1 MRRGAVVF
9 AVLLVLG
16 PSKLGPYDSPSVTP
30 ALAAAPRSLILV
42 TLDTT
47 RADRLGTYGSKL
59 VPTPNLDRIAAEGV
73 VFENAESQV
82 PITLAS
88 HATLLTGRYPAG
100 HGVRH
105 NGIYRLAPGAATLAT
120 QLKATG
126 YDTAAFVGAFVLNR
140 GFGLEQGFDVYDD
153 VAVDRYA
160 GGRDQLGSAQ
170 RSADEV
176 NAGVFAWLAARRG
189 NAPFFL
195 WVHYYDP
202 HDPYAP
208 PEKPG
213 RTLQGTGYERE
224 ISYVDA
230 CFGELVERLR
240 RAGALDA
247 SVFVVAG
254 DHGEGL
260 GEHGEAF
267 HGLFLYESTLH
278 VPLFVRAP
286 GAVPAGRRVKG
297 PVELADVAPT
307 ALELLGAP
315 PLPAAQGRS
324 LVPRIDGRDDGRY
337 AQAHAES
344 LMANLMYGWAELRSV
359 RDLRFKYVDAPRPE
373 LYDLAADPGERTDR
387 AAKDVPRAADLGR
400 AVARW
405 NLATTDATATAG
417 ARRTLRPEEEEQ
429 LRSLGYVGGGPVR
442 AAGANASLP
451 DPKDRAADLL
461 LLDDARGRLHAGA
474 PARALTLVDKVLARD
489 PRNPDARRTRIL
501 ALVAL
506 KRLPEAEREAR
517 AAVVA
522 AETGLGAAPVLVEEA
537 RAGLATVYR
546 LEGKSK
552 EAEALYR
559 QMIEANPANDV
570 ALTDLAALLLE
581 TGRPRD
587 AAALLDALLLKDPR
601 NGAAL
606 STRFTLQAAA
616 HDRAGA
622 LRTAEALAEAGR
634 GDPGTLKE
642 AGRLLLEARRPGPA
656 AACFAAAQRALPD
669 LDPELA
675 RLTGLARLAEG
686 KPDEART
693 QFLAALGRSPRDAR
707 LHAHLG
713 ELALMQDDEDEAR
726 RRFAEAL
733 RLDPAT
739 TRPLVVLARWLERRG
754 RHAEAVAACDDAL
767 QRNPADGA
775 ARSACDALRTGSST
789 VPGEHP

>member
-1 MRRGAVVF
+1 MSWRTVVF
-9 AVLLVLG
+9 AAALAAWAAGTL
-16 PSKLGPYDSPSVTP
+16 P
-30 ALAAAPRSLILV
+30 AAAAAPRSVVLV

-47 RADRLGTYGSKL
+47 RADRLGAYGGTF
-59 VPTPNLDRIAAEGV
+59 VPTPNLDRFAAEGV
-73 VFENAESQV
+73 VFESAGSQV

-88 HATLLTGRYPAG
+88 HATLLTGRYPGG

-105 NGIYRLAPGAATLAT
+105 NGIYRLAAGQETLAT
-120 QLKATG
+120 RLKAAG
-126 YDTAAFVGAFVLNR
+126 YETAAFVGAFVLNR

-170 RSADEV
+170 RTADEV
-176 NAGVFAWLAARRG
+176 NARVFAWLDARRG
-189 NAPFFL
+189 SAPFFL

-213 RTLQGTGYERE
+213 RTLAGTGYERE

-230 CFGELVERLR
+230 CFGELVARLR
-240 RAGALDA
+240 RAGVLDT

-260 GEHGEAF
+260 GEHGEAT

-286 GAVPAGRRVKG
+286 GVLPAGKRVRG

-307 ALELLGAP
+307 VLELLGAP
-315 PLPAAQGRS
+315 PLARAQGRS
-324 LVPRIDGRDDGRY
+324 LVPRVDGRDDGRY

-344 LMANLMYGWAELRSV
+344 LMANLVYGWAELRAV
-359 RDLRFKYVDAPRPE
+359 RDARFKYVDAPRPE

-387 AAKDVPRAADLGR
+387 AAKDAKRSGELGR

-405 NLATTDATATAG
+405 KAATTDAAAAEG
-417 ARRTLRPEEEEQ
+417 ARRALRPAEEEQ

-442 AAGANASLP
+442 AAGANAVLP
-451 DPKDRAADLL
+451 DPKDRLEDLRQ
-461 LLDDARGRLHAGA
+461 LDEARARLHAGA
-474 PARALTLVDKVLARD
+474 PAQALARVDAVLGRD

-522 AETGLGAAPVLVEEA
+522 AETGLGASPALVEEA

-546 LEGKSK
+546 LQNKRQ

-559 QMIEANPANDV
+559 AMIADNPANDV
-570 ALTDLAALLLE
+570 AITDLAALLLE
-581 TGRPRD
+581 AGRPREC
-587 AAALLDALLLKDPR
+587 AALLEALLRKDPQ

-606 STRFTLQAAA
+606 STRFTLEAAA
-616 HDRAGA
+616 HDRAAA
-622 LRTAEALAEAGR
+622 LRTAEALAAAGR
-634 GDPGTLKE
+634 GDPDTLAD

-656 AACFAAAQRALPD
+656 AQCFAAAQRALPEFD
-669 LDPELA
+669 AELA

-686 KPDEART
+686 RFDDARA
-693 QFLAALGRSPRDAR
+693 QFLAALEKRPRDAR

-713 ELALMQDDEDEAR
+713 ELALMQDDETEAR
-726 RRFAEAL
+726 RRVAEAL
-733 RLDPAT
+733 RLDPSS
-739 TRPLVVLARWLERRG
+739 TRPLVVLARWLERKG
-754 RHAEAVAACDDAL
+754 RREEAAAACADARRRNPDDAS
-767 QRNPADGA
+767 
-775 ARSACDALRTGSST
+775 ARAACDALGAPVPSPA
-789 VPGEHP
+789 PGERP